1 MLSPCLYFK
10 YIYVLK
16 RSRLSL
22 LCKDSDVL
30 KSDHL
35 VFLMNRVAEFCVVGV
50 FAFGGVILC
59 SSGLVGKLVWVKD
72 LFCIVSVCCV

>member
-1 MLSPCLYFK
+1 MLSPCLYFI

-50 FAFGGVILC
+50 FAFGGVRLY
-59 SSGLVGKLVWVKD
+59 LAELLGKLVQV
-72 LFCIVSVCCV
+72 I